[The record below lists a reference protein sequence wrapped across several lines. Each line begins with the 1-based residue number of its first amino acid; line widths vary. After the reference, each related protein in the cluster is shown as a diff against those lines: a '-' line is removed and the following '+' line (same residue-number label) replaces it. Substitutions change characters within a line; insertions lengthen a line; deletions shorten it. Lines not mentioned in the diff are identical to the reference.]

1 MKQYDGHENEE
12 TLEAAALKY
21 DAKANGAPQIV
32 ALGKGYVAR
41 NMVRAARDNNVQVVK
56 DSKLSPVL
64 HKLSIGDEIPEQ
76 LYKAVAEI
84 LVFVSGMDND
94 RKSKF
99 GMERT
104 KG

>member
-1 MKQYDGHENEE
+1 MREYEGHENEE
-12 TLEAAALKY
+12 TPLAAALKY
-21 DAKANGAPQIV
+21 DAKTDGAPQIV
-32 ALGKGYVAR
+32 ALGKGYIAR
-41 NMVRAARDNNVQVVK
+41 NMVQAAQENNVQVVK

-64 HKLSIGDEIPEQ
+64 HKLSVGDEIPEQ

-84 LVFVSGMDND
+84 LVFVSGMDNE

-99 GMERT
+99 GLEKT